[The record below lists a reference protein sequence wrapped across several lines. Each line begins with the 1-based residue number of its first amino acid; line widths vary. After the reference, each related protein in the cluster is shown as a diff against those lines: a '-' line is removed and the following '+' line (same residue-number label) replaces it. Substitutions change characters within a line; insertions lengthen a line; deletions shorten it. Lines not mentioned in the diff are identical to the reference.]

1 MQIQRAKLLDA
12 LKLVLSGCGEDQIL
26 DAAVFHSGWLSSY
39 NETISV
45 SARVEDLKD
54 LNAVVKVKDF
64 QKLVQKLKGDTIDIE
79 LVNSGT
85 DDAPAYKV
93 TMDCGNTHAE
103 LATFPDA
110 LSGYLGALALD
121 KIEWAELPKDFGSML
136 ALCRLDNHKYKF
148 PLVHIDGTNIIADE
162 AIRAN
167 FGILTSEMPKFSLHT
182 AVAKELL
189 AMGPLASYCLSEPW
203 FHVFTAAGSIF
214 SCKMHSEAYPSAQR
228 LGMKKTLEALVP
240 VFSVP
245 VPQGL
250 SEAVDRVE
258 TFAVA
263 SQTGALGIQVHI
275 TSEAMFLKTSKEAG
289 NVSESLFWDVALP
302 EGTDISFEASAPF
315 LREAAKKVQEFA
327 VVQTETRPKVDD
339 LPPEQWPVVKS
350 PRLLFKGPEFLQ
362 LVVVVSK

>member
-12 LKLVLSGCGEDQIL
+12 LKLVLSGCGEDQVL
-26 DAAVFHSGWLSSY
+26 DSAVFHDGWLSSY

-45 SARVEDLKD
+45 SAPVPDLQALK
-54 LNAVVKVKDF
+54 AVVKVKDF

-148 PLVHIDGTNIIADE
+148 PMVHIDGTSIMADE

-167 FGILTSEMPKFSLHT
+167 FGTLSAPMPKFSLHT

-189 AMGPLASYCLSEPW
+189 AMGILESYCLSDPW
-203 FHVFTAAGSIF
+203 FHVYTKTGAIF
-214 SCKMHSEAYPSAQR
+214 SCKTHSETYPSAQR
-228 LGMKKTLEALVP
+228 LNMKKALEALEP

-250 SEAVDRVE
+250 SESVDRVE

-263 SQTGALGIQVHI
+263 SQTGALGIQIHI
-275 TSEAMFLKTSKEAG
+275 TSEAMLLKTSKEAG
-289 NVSESLFWDVALP
+289 NVSESLFWDVVLP

-315 LREAAKKVQEFA
+315 LREAAKKVQEFS
-327 VVQTETRPKVDD
+327 VVMHETMSKVEG
-339 LPPEQWPVVKS
+339 LPPEKWPVVKS
-350 PRLLFKGPEFLQ
+350 PRLLFKGPDFLQ
-362 LVVVVSK
+362 LVMVVSK